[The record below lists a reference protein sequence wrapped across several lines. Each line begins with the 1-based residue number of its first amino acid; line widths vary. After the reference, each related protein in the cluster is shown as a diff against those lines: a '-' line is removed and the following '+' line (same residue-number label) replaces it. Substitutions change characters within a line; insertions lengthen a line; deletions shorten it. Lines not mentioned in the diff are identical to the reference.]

1 MNANTAAK
9 LACVLAGFVLMPL
22 HGAEDRAD
30 RGAKDLDK
38 AWDEIRAA
46 ISRAPAVNPDDKPE
60 IVRERRAKRR
70 KEILA
75 QADQAREFHRA
86 NPRHRK
92 AQEAKHLEAILLLRA
107 VHEGETEAR
116 PRMRS
121 VVESFR
127 KDRGVPEPMR
137 AEIAGLAGF
146 MGAEVDVQD
155 AAVRRRAFVEVARG
169 LVAEFPEQPQ
179 GYESLLTIA
188 RESGPD
194 ESRRLLQE
202 LIAMN
207 PPSAVKAEAERH
219 LERFRLVG
227 ERFETLLVGDPGAEV
242 KAAMVP
248 GKPLVLYS
256 WATWSEGSL
265 ALARDLAKRDL
276 TRAAVLALNLDHDVA
291 AAREVAAREG
301 LPGKVIYDASGP
313 FGVIAARLRING
325 APLIFFIDPDGTVRD
340 VHGTQDFQQKLSG
353 YGL

>member
-46 ISRAPAVNPDDKPE
+46 ISTAPAVNPDDKPE

-70 KEILA
+70 KEVLA

-92 AQEAKHLEAILLLRA
+92 AQEAKHLEAMLLLRA
-107 VHEGETEAR
+107 VHEGEAEAR
-116 PRMRS
+116 PRMRA

-127 KDRGVPEPMR
+127 KDREVPEPMR
-137 AEIAGLAGF
+137 AEIAGLSGF
-146 MGAEVDVQD
+146 MEAERETNEEEG
-155 AAVRRRAFVEVARG
+155 RRRAFTVTARQ
-169 LVAEFPEQPQ
+169 LVAEFPQQPQ
-179 GYESLLTIA
+179 GYESLLTLA
-188 RESGPD
+188 LESGAD
-194 ESRRLLQE
+194 EAKTRLEE

-207 PPSAVKAEAERH
+207 PPTSVKAEAERH
-219 LERFRLVG
+219 LERFGLVG
-227 ERFETLLVGDPGAEV
+227 EKFETLLVGDPGAEV
-242 KAAMVP
+242 KAAIVP
-248 GKPLVLYS
+248 GKPVVLYS

-265 ALARDLAKRDL
+265 ALARDLAKHDL

-301 LPGKVIYDASGP
+301 LPGKMIYDASGP
-313 FGVIAARLRING
+313 FGVVAARLRING